1 MTTLLTWAGY
11 SAYQAACLA
20 PWLWFLLI
28 GAGIYGISL
37 QTTHHERRLLH
48 ELHR

>member
-1 MTTLLTWAGY
+1 MTMLLTLAGY

-28 GAGIYGISL
+28 GAALCIAADIPEKGGSFD
-37 QTTHHERRLLH
+37 
-48 ELHR
+48 